1 MQATYLSTWPC
12 DEIFLPAGASKCG
25 WSSCRE
31 GKGMFWPH
39 SWYLTWW
46 VPRLYHGPV
55 WVQPRVCGVQAS
67 QWGQGDHIYQHVL
80 SPPSSNLIFQPGCR
94 PLRQHQ
100 GMWLPTNHCLS
111 KLVRINVLLILHWN
125 ILLLWHCITN
135 PIPYLLFSNPNSH
148 AQCWGRS
155 IFIFTFSP
163 PMFAKWRSLFA

>member
-80 SPPSSNLIFQPGCR
+80 SPPYSNLIFQPGGR

-100 GMWLPTNHCLS
+100 GMWLPADHCLS
-111 KLVRINVLLILHWN
+111 KLVRINVLLILHWIN
-125 ILLLWHCITN
+125 QNCVGAPSCLIRDVLPL
-135 PIPYLLFSNPNSH
+135 SNNFFQRPPLAIH
-148 AQCWGRS
+148 AQKVFDLW
-155 IFIFTFSP
+155 
-163 PMFAKWRSLFA
+163 